1 MSKDLLNP
9 DKALIFRIVH
19 RYNLADMLANGCRCR
34 SAAAGQKYVE
44 IGNLELIQRRIGRP
58 IPCGPGGTLNDYVPF
73 YFTPYSPMLY
83 NIKTGYGGVPKKPM
97 SEILILVSS
106 LPKLKEMG
114 IPFVFSDRHAYLKTA
129 LFSDDL
135 ADLDRIIWPV
145 LQERNFQR
153 DDLERFEKYQ
163 AEALVHGHLPLGA
176 LIGIVCYDQAVK
188 ASVQADVDAT
198 GLDLK
203 VVAQSGWYV

>member
-1 MSKDLLNP
+1 
-9 DKALIFRIVH
+9 
-19 RYNLADMLANGCRCR
+19 
-34 SAAAGQKYVE
+34 
-44 IGNLELIQRRIGRP
+44 
-58 IPCGPGGTLNDYVPF
+58 
-73 YFTPYSPMLY
+73 
-83 NIKTGYGGVPKKPM
+83 
-97 SEILILVSS
+97 
-106 LPKLKEMG
+106 MG